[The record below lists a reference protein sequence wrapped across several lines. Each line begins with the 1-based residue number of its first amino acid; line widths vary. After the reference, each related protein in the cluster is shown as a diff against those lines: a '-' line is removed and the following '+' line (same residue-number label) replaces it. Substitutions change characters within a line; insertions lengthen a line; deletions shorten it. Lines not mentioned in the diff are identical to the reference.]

1 MNFDMGRAWNHAVE
15 LIKGS
20 FKLQLVIA
28 GLFILV
34 PSAIAFLIA
43 PEIIVPPENPGSTDI
58 FAPTPEAELG
68 TSLLGFV
75 LSIVQMIG
83 LIAILALMARSR
95 PTVGESLGIALRSLP
110 TLIGVVLLIVIGAI
124 IIAIPFA
131 LVFGAGMMGL
141 GSAGGFGSLGV
152 TAIIIAIAA
161 LVFFFYIYTRLS
173 MIMPV
178 VVLGGE
184 RNVLSTIK
192 DSWRLTGP
200 VAWRLLG
207 FYVLLFI
214 AAIVISFPLGLLIG
228 GASAIGGEAG
238 GAVFAAMLVN
248 LVVSAVLNIVMMGVL
263 AAVFYQLSG
272 TSAPDIA
279 ETFQ

>member
-124 IIAIPFA
+124 IIAIPFV

-141 GSAGGFGSLGV
+141 GAAGGFGSLGI
-152 TAIIIAIAA
+152 TAIIVGIAA
-161 LVFFFYIYTRLS
+161 LVFSIYIYTRLS

-184 RNVLSTIK
+184 RNVFSTIK

-214 AAIVISFPLGLLIG
+214 AAIVISIPLGLLIG

>member
-228 GASAIGGEAG
+228 GASAIGGEAS

>member
-1 MNFDMGRAWNHAVE
+1 MHFDMGRAWNHAVE

-214 AAIVISFPLGLLIG
+214 AAIVISIPLGLLIG